1 MAHPE
6 NKTEPE
12 IRSLEDL
19 TVTYD
24 MKKLYAEAR
33 KEFENLSSDRE
44 LLGQDSI
51 SAFFNLEDLDDAR
64 N

>member
-1 MAHPE
+1 MPDSDDNAE
-6 NKTEPE
+6 REV
-12 IRSLEDL
+12 RSLEDL

-33 KEFENLSSDRE
+33 EEFESVSSNRE

-51 SAFFNLEDLDDAR
+51 SAFFDLEGLEDER